1 MVLQKKAPKAIHE
14 ELAATL
20 GDDSLSY
27 SSVKKW
33 AALFKAGRQS
43 TEDDPR
49 GGRPS
54 TAVTEENVEAVEDLV
69 MNDRRVSVRKIA
81 AETQISVGSVV

>member
-1 MVLQKKAPKAIHE
+1 MNDVQQRAVIGFMVLQKKTRKAIHE

-20 GDDSLSY
+20 GNDSLFY
-27 SSVKKW
+27 SIAKKW

-54 TAVTEENVEAVEDLV
+54 TAVTEENVESGGFGDE
-69 MNDRRVSVRKIA
+69 
-81 AETQISVGSVV
+81 